1 MDKYAHVATFDEI
14 VENDFNLNIPR
25 YVDTFK
31 EEEPIDLAQVEA
43 ELKAVDI
50 EIAKAQAE
58 FDAMV
63 AELVE
68 TKND

>member
-1 MDKYAHVATFDEI
+1 MST
-14 VENDFNLNIPR
+14 
-25 YVDTFK
+25 
-31 EEEPIDLAQVEA
+31 DLAQVEA